1 MIIYTLTSLAYLK
14 FVQYSKALI
23 DLKAI
28 KNLFLNVMYM
38 MMVMVGS
45 VCISEKTFNLK
56 YVMISKSVL
65 IPHVMESVFKTS
77 IIIILGILYRPNAA
91 PRLELT
97 FIYS

>member
-1 MIIYTLTSLAYLK
+1 MIIYTFTSLAYLK

-45 VCISEKTFNLK
+45 VCISEKTFNL
-56 YVMISKSVL
+56 
-65 IPHVMESVFKTS
+65 
-77 IIIILGILYRPNAA
+77 
-91 PRLELT
+91 
-97 FIYS
+97 